1 MCLMQNM
8 NTAILQQW
16 GGWWGGGGGVD
27 GLFTEIGYNYN
38 SLFTH
43 ATDHFLN
50 IYKSLKYYSIADF
63 FYYLAL
69 QS

>member
-1 MCLMQNM
+1 MKFLENVNM
-8 NTAILQQW
+8 AQRTGDLILE
-16 GGWWGGGGGVD
+16 VN

-69 QS
+69 RS